1 MAPDPEFTW
10 VDYSS
15 QLHIGNITTGAQQ
28 VVRRADANPTTPLV
42 VEGDWIWWARTGPL
56 VDGQPQQV
64 PPGGVPRSYTGLV
77 GFDRTTGRTVTIP
90 KATQVFAS
98 LDRRF
103 LYAAFYAPG
112 AYSGYWTG
120 VRRPTNWLTIG
131 EYAPDGRSL
140 HRSYPWPKGWS
151 VATGDLLGDPSP
163 ATASGILVR
172 SVPAQIGVSPQRLGI
187 WNLTTDRVRAL
198 GWVWQVD
205 GTFTAPHARSSLV
218 AWLPRSCV
226 TQHTQASA
234 LRITNTATLRTVYAR
249 NPLGYGF
256 NWGGAFSP
264 DGRTL
269 AAFLSIPGGR
279 DGPETQ
285 LCLINV
291 GTGAVTVVPGAR
303 INNGEAVSWAQWLPD
318 GRHLVA
324 GGVGRNGTANGITP
338 ANRYLVDAATLAITP
353 FRFLSDGNA
362 DMNLSAVLLNG
373 DRS

>member
-1 MAPDPEFTW
+1 MTLTRERPVAPARQEAEDLFEEAHRRRRRRRALCATVVLLAIGGAVAAWTTTSSRSGIPLRPVTNASVDRGTTPPSVAPDPEFTW

-172 SVPAQIGVSPQRLGI
+172 SVPAVDWRQPATPRDLEPHDRPGQGSWLGVASRWDLYGSSRPQ
-187 WNLTTDRVRAL
+187 
-198 GWVWQVD
+198 Q
-205 GTFTAPHARSSLV
+205 PV
-218 AWLPRSCV
+218 A
-226 TQHTQASA
+226 
-234 LRITNTATLRTVYAR
+234 
-249 NPLGYGF
+249 GF
-256 NWGGAFSP
+256 
-264 DGRTL
+264 L
-269 AAFLSIPGGR
+269 
-279 DGPETQ
+279 
-285 LCLINV
+285 
-291 GTGAVTVVPGAR
+291 GAV
-303 INNGEAVSWAQWLPD
+303 
-318 GRHLVA
+318 
-324 GGVGRNGTANGITP
+324 
-338 ANRYLVDAATLAITP
+338 
-353 FRFLSDGNA
+353 
-362 DMNLSAVLLNG
+362 
-373 DRS
+373 